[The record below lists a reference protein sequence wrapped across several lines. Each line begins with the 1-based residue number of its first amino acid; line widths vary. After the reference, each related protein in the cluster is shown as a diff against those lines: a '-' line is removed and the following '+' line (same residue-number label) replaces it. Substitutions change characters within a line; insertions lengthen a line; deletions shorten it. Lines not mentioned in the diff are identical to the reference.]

1 MKIFSVLHMEL
12 ASIGAL
18 AVFVVLMVI
27 ISFTWREKG
36 ADLELKIWRLKA
48 HASYVP
54 RGVMGAFGKS
64 KQVTKQILLGKE
76 HYYMGNRI
84 YDDIYIKTPS
94 QPRVRA
100 YLNVHEDKIIMTV
113 LKGKALVNGAK
124 HEADCRERIILSEF
138 TNVSFAGA
146 EIAFQRLKNRKGGC

>member
-1 MKIFSVLHMEL
+1 MKFFSVWHMEL
-12 ASIGAL
+12 AAIGTL
-18 AVFVVLMVI
+18 AVIVVLMMI
-27 ISFTWREKG
+27 ISCTWREKG
-36 ADLELKIWRLKA
+36 ADLELKIWCLKA

-54 RGVMGAFGKS
+54 RGIMGAFGKS
-64 KQVTKQILLGKE
+64 KQLTEQVLLGKE
-76 HYYMGNRI
+76 HYYIGNRS

-94 QPRVRA
+94 EPRVRA

-124 HEADCRERIILSEF
+124 HEADCREKIILSEF
-138 TNVSFAGA
+138 TNVTFAGA